1 MLKRRNT
8 LYALCWY
15 SWEHVNTS
23 VIKDVIIRKNLPRNN
38 LNFIKSSFTNVF
50 LSGVT
55 ITHVVKNLMES
66 MWAGSSATKLK
77 LTHPREPQVY
87 DQATWKKL

>member
-1 MLKRRNT
+1 MLVQLGT
-8 LYALCWY
+8 CQYICY
-15 SWEHVNTS
+15 QGCYYQE
-23 VIKDVIIRKNLPRNN
+23 NLASQQF
-38 LNFIKSSFTNVF
+38 NFIKSSFTNVF

-66 MWAGSSATKLK
+66 MWAGSSVTKLK
-77 LTHPREPQVY
+77 LTHPRELQVY